1 MRVCA
6 VGFIHQSAV
15 TNSMHVQSIYTPHLQ
30 YLQSEAN
37 LESSGTSAVRLFYK
51 NSQRVKATATEHKY
65 DKLRIKNWPP
75 TGTELESSRL
85 VTNGHNHYTQLLLRK
100 VIIFYVPI
108 HKVLE
113 QPWRYFTSLKLCKCP
128 QIRHPSTRVSSTF
141 CRWHMLRFDTSYK
154 GGKPFLLILKLLGF
168 TCVICCN

>member
-100 VIIFYVPI
+100 VIFCIPI
-108 HKVLE
+108 HQVFE
-113 QPWRYFTSLKLCKCP
+113 QPWRHFTSLKLCKCS
-128 QIRHPSTRVSSTF
+128 QIPHPSTRVSSTF
-141 CRWHMLRFDTSYK
+141 CRWHMLSFDAS
-154 GGKPFLLILKLLGF
+154 
-168 TCVICCN
+168 

>member
-15 TNSMHVQSIYTPHLQ
+15 INSMHVQSIYTPHLQ

-100 VIIFYVPI
+100 VIIFYIRI

-113 QPWRYFTSLKLCKCP
+113 QPWRHFTSLKLCKCS
-128 QIRHPSTRVSSTF
+128 QIPHPSTRVSSTF

-154 GGKPFLLILKLLGF
+154 GGKPFLPILKLLGL
-168 TCVICCN
+168 TCVICCH

>member
-15 TNSMHVQSIYTPHLQ
+15 TNSIHVQSIYTPHLQ
-30 YLQSEAN
+30 YLQSEAH
-37 LESSGTSAVRLFYK
+37 LESSGTSAVRLFYR

-75 TGTELESSRL
+75 AGTELESSRL

-100 VIIFYVPI
+100 MIIFIYPSI
-108 HKVLE
+108 KSWNNSKDILL
-113 QPWRYFTSLKLCKCP
+113 PWNSANVLKLHAH
-128 QIRHPSTRVSSTF
+128 QREYHQ
-141 CRWHMLRFDTSYK
+141 
-154 GGKPFLLILKLLGF
+154 PFADGA
-168 TCVICCN
+168 C

>member
-1 MRVCA
+1 
-6 VGFIHQSAV
+6 
-15 TNSMHVQSIYTPHLQ
+15 MHVQSIYTPHLQ

-100 VIIFYVPI
+100 VMIFYIPI
-108 HKVLE
+108 HKVSE
-113 QPWRYFTSLKLCKCP
+113 QP
-128 QIRHPSTRVSSTF
+128 
-141 CRWHMLRFDTSYK
+141 
-154 GGKPFLLILKLLGF
+154 
-168 TCVICCN
+168 

>member
-1 MRVCA
+1 
-6 VGFIHQSAV
+6 
-15 TNSMHVQSIYTPHLQ
+15 MHVQSIYTPHLQ

-100 VIIFYVPI
+100 MIIFYISI
-108 HKVLE
+108 HKVLK
-113 QPWRYFTSLKLCKCP
+113 QLKRHFTSLKLCKCSQTP
-128 QIRHPSTRVSSTF
+128 RPSTRVSSTF
-141 CRWHMLRFDTSYK
+141 CRWRMLRFALAVKEENLFFQY
-154 GGKPFLLILKLLGF
+154 
-168 TCVICCN
+168 